1 VVAIWLPAQR
11 RKGKGMPKVTKRSVD
26 ALVANWAIWDDELPG
41 FGARRRQS
49 GATYYFLKYRAGT
62 RQRWHT
68 IGRHGAPWT
77 PEEARKE
84 ALRLLG
90 DVVRGIDPGAARA
103 ADRQAATI
111 EELCDLYLAEGVATK
126 KPSTIR
132 NDRSRIERHIKP
144 LLGHR
149 KIRELTRADVERFQ
163 RDVAT
168 GRTARDRKTGYRGRS
183 IVTGGTGAAR
193 LSMILLSAIS
203 SFAVR
208 RGLRSDNP
216 CAGVRRYKPGKSE
229 RFLSA
234 AEQVSLGEALAAA
247 ERAGT
252 NANAIAVIRVLALTG
267 ARAGEILSLKWSEV
281 DFERTCLRLSD
292 SKTGAKVIPL
302 GAAAMQVI
310 AAQERR
316 EGTDYVFPG
325 SHGGPLGSVGKVWRR
340 VRAAA
345 GLASVRL
352 HDLRHSFAS
361 NIVNAG
367 GSLPVIGALLG
378 HRSTQTTARYA
389 HLADDPLW
397 AVADRAAGSIATA
410 MKGGAD
416 ADAKVVSIRPAGG

>member
-1 VVAIWLPAQR
+1 
-11 RKGKGMPKVTKRSVD
+11 MSKVTKRSVD
-26 ALVANWAIWDDELPG
+26 ALVAEAAIWDDELPG
-41 FGARRRQS
+41 FGARCRKS
-49 GATYYFLKYRAGT
+49 GATYYFLKYRIGA

-77 PEEARKE
+77 PEEARRE

-90 DVVRGIDPGAARA
+90 EVVRGNDPGATRA
-103 ADRQAATI
+103 ADRKAATMA
-111 EELCDLYLAEGVATK
+111 ELCDLYLEEGVTTK

-149 KIRELTRADVERFQ
+149 KIREVTRADVERFQ
-163 RDVAT
+163 RDVAA
-168 GRTARDRKTGYRGRS
+168 GRTAGDHKTGYRGRS
-183 IVTGGTGAAR
+183 IVTGGIGAAR
-193 LSMILLSAIS
+193 LSMILLSAIF
-203 SFAVR
+203 SFATQR
-208 RGLRSDNP
+208 ELRPDNP
-216 CAGVRRYKPGKSE
+216 CVGVRRYKPGKSE
-229 RFLSA
+229 RFLTS
-234 AEQVSLGEALAAA
+234 AEQVRLGEALAAA
-247 ERAGT
+247 ECAGM
-252 NANAIAVIRVLALTG
+252 NPKAIAVIRVLALTG
-267 ARAGEILSLKWSEV
+267 ARVGEILSLRWPEV

-316 EGTDYVFPG
+316 EGIEYVFPG
-325 SHGGPLGSVGKVWRR
+325 AHGGPLGGIGKLWRKMR
-340 VRAAA
+340 NAA
-345 GLASVRL
+345 GLADVRL

-389 HLADDPLW
+389 HLADDPLR
-397 AVADRAAGSIATA
+397 AVADRAAGSIAA
-410 MKGGAD
+410 ALAGSD
-416 ADAKVVSIRPAGG
+416 AEVVPLRRQPQR

>member
-1 VVAIWLPAQR
+1 
-11 RKGKGMPKVTKRSVD
+11 MPKVTKRSVD
-26 ALVANWAIWDDELPG
+26 ALIANTAIWDDELPG
-41 FGARRRQS
+41 FGARRRHS
-49 GATYYFLKYRAGT
+49 GATYYFLKYRVGA

-90 DVVRGIDPGAARA
+90 DVVRGNDPGAVRA
-103 ADRQAATI
+103 ADRKAATM

-149 KIRELTRADVERFQ
+149 RIREVTRADVERFQ
-163 RDVAT
+163 RDVAA
-168 GRTARDRKTGYRGRS
+168 GRTAGDRKTGYRGRS

-193 LSMILLSAIS
+193 LSMILLSAIF
-203 SFAVR
+203 SFAMQ
-208 RGLRSDNP
+208 RGLRPDIP
-216 CAGVRRYKPGKSE
+216 CVGVRRYKPGKSE
-229 RFLSA
+229 RYLST
-234 AEQVSLGEALAAA
+234 AEQVSLGEAMGAA
-247 ERAGT
+247 ERVGT
-252 NANAIAVIRVLALTG
+252 NPNAIAVIRVLALTG
-267 ARAGEILSLKWSEV
+267 ARAGEILGLRWSEV
-281 DFERTCLRLSD
+281 DFERTCLRLND

-310 AAQERR
+310 AAQVRR
-316 EGTDYVFPG
+316 EGGSDYVFAG
-325 SHGGPLGSVGKVWRR
+325 AHGGPLGSIGKVWRQI
-340 VRAAA
+340 RAAA
-345 GLASVRL
+345 GLADVRL

-389 HLADDPLW
+389 HLADDPLR
-397 AVADRAAGSIATA
+397 AVADRAAGSIAA
-410 MKGGAD
+410 ALAGGGAE
-416 ADAKVVSIRPAGG
+416 VVPKPRQQQR